1 MTTDAIDNCTSLRRR
16 FEGREAIYIE
26 TQGALLV
33 RVMRIEANTAA
44 QTITADIEEIPTP
57 GFPRFIGLNS
67 VGLADSRRLQW
78 TISAGVRTTSSDH
91 VWSHGDG
98 GWSLF
103 FDPDVIR
110 EVLKFVD
117 TYWTPFERDA
127 YQRYR
132 NILGWVQC
140 HKSTQEPLSRVFA
153 ADEVSGDEEKP
164 LPDAPAPLS
173 EGITFDDSGRTLQWG
188 TSLHEFLEIE
198 TPEFKWYSEGISL
211 CWRGRTCLRGLNCD
225 VETGRRF
232 GAPEP
237 SVYHHYLQEFQ
248 SVSLLVNVQ
257 WGSIDAA
264 RERGFRE
271 LYLHLEGTLGPATF
285 FYPRFD
291 GHLPSFHWTFRG
303 MKVAYA
309 LPDARHV
316 PNGPRPMVLI
326 SHEPDG
332 YPGLKADARAIA
344 RWQGPDARV
353 NYVAWPEL
361 DTG

>member
-257 WGSIDAA
+257 WGSIYAA

-361 DTG
+361 ETG

>member
-1 MTTDAIDNCTSLRRR
+1 MTTDAIDNCTCLRRR

-26 TQGALLV
+26 QGALLV

-78 TISAGVRTTSSDH
+78 TISAGVLTASSDH

-117 TYWTPFERDA
+117 TYSIPLGLDA

-153 ADEVSGDEEKP
+153 TDEVSRDEEKP
-164 LPDAPAPLS
+164 LPDAPALLS
-173 EGITFDDSGRTLQWG
+173 EGIIFDDSGRTLQWG
-188 TSLHEFLEIE
+188 TPLHEFLEIE
-198 TPEFKWYSEGISL
+198 TPAIKWYSHGIFR
-211 CWRGRTCLRGLNCD
+211 CWRGRTCLHGLSCD
-225 VETGRRF
+225 VETGRSF

-237 SVYHHYLQEFQ
+237 RGYHHYLQEFQ

-271 LYLHLEGTLGPATF
+271 LYAHLEATLGPATF
-285 FYPRFD
+285 FYPRFE
-291 GHLPSFHWTFRG
+291 GRLPSFHWTFRG
-303 MKVAYA
+303 MDVGYF
-309 LPDARHV
+309 LL
-316 PNGPRPMVLI
+316 GPRPKVYI

-344 RWQGPDARV
+344 RWQGGGSRV

-361 DTG
+361 DPG